1 MTKVIVVVEGGMV
14 TNVYTRN
21 KNIDVEVLDFDRQS
35 FEDGE
40 LKEMRKRLDII
51 EKSKTY
57 KDIRW

>member
-14 TNVYTRN
+14 INVYTRN

-35 FEDGE
+35 FEDDE
-40 LKEMRKRLDII
+40 LKEMRKRLDTI